1 MNHQQ
6 CSVWPFFS
14 RCSSIKL
21 EMCLTSISK
30 TKYQM
35 RFTVYT
41 YNWLKM
47 KSKYIA
53 KTSQST
59 YKHTYN
65 IIKILT
71 SIMLKTKIEMSSK
84 NSQKF
89 GRLSKHHLDLA
100 DILSSIIYI
109 FGRSPD
115 SRIQIYQPDQ
125 LPDEVHNKGFIK
137 NLRISLLKYKEDYW
151 QNLENFFFQ
160 GGHFWRAKS
169 IFLI

>member
-6 CSVWPFFS
+6 CLALFF
-14 RCSSIKL
+14 KMQFL
-21 EMCLTSISK
+21 LCLTSISQ

-47 KSKYIA
+47 KRQYIA
-53 KTSQST
+53 KT
-59 YKHTYN
+59 
-65 IIKILT
+65 LT

-89 GRLSKHHLDLA
+89 GRLSKHHLDLV

-125 LPDEVHNKGFIK
+125 LPFFTQFHEVHNKGFIK
-137 NLRISLLKYKEDYW
+137 NLSISLLKYDFK
-151 QNLENFFFQ
+151 NFI
-160 GGHFWRAKS
+160 KK
-169 IFLI
+169 